1 MNRWLPLKARSE
13 VAKASMFANLGSG
26 GALGSSGGR
35 LGSRSGG
42 VSSPPG
48 AFGSKKPSGLG
59 SVAIRFMFFAASPA
73 SRRPALSPTR
83 GSLVVAVGAGR
94 SCAPPSSATNSDT
107 TPRPRHVAKT
117 DLICKVLT
125 LSLKSQVS
133 RLKSQKEQKCEH
145 VLKCN
150 HENTKTR

>member
-1 MNRWLPLKARSE
+1 
-13 VAKASMFANLGSG
+13 MFANLGSG

-42 VSSPPG
+42 VGSPPG

-107 TPRPRHVAKT
+107 TARPRHVAKT
-117 DLICKVLT
+117 DLICKVL
-125 LSLKSQVS
+125 KSQVS
-133 RLKSQKEQKCEH
+133 SFKSQKEQKCEH
-145 VLKCN
+145 VIQCH
-150 HENTKTR
+150 HENTKTDDTKG

>member
-1 MNRWLPLKARSE
+1 MNSWLPLNARSE
-13 VAKASMFANLGSG
+13 FAKARMFANLGSG

-42 VSSPPG
+42 VGSPPG

-94 SCAPPSSATNSDT
+94 SCAPPSSTTKSDT
-107 TPRPRHVAKT
+107 TERPRHVAET

-125 LSLKSQVS
+125 LSS
-133 RLKSQKEQKCEH
+133 LKSQKEQKCEH